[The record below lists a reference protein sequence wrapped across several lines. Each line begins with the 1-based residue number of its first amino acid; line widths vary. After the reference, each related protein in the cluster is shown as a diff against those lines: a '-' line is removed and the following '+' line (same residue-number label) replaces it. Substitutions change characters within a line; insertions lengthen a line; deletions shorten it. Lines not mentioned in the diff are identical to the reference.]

1 MKNIELVY
9 LIDVGV
15 QNPLAFGARVQ
26 AVKFDQG
33 ALEKLGMDF
42 VGFSFGV
49 DAGKIEWTIRLKTN
63 ALGDS
68 LWQDDDALKYATR
81 NLFQDSYALQL
92 PALVTAK
99 EPVVS

>member
-1 MKNIELVY
+1 MKIVTLVY

-15 QNPLAFGARVQ
+15 QNPLAFGSRVQ

-33 ALEKLGMDF
+33 ALAMLGMDF
-42 VGFSFGV
+42 IGFNFGV
-49 DAGKIEWTIRLKTN
+49 AAGKIEWTIRLKTN
-63 ALGDS
+63 ALGDT
-68 LWQDDDALKYATR
+68 LWQDDAALKYATR

-92 PALVTAK
+92 PALVTAE